1 MIHKLNKKGQTY
13 SDNNHC
19 TPRTTARVSP
29 QPISAQYRCIWAA
42 RRPDLPPLSAQLSV
56 VEHMKQSGYR

>member
-29 QPISAQYRCIWAA
+29 QPISAQ
-42 RRPDLPPLSAQLSV
+42 
-56 VEHMKQSGYR
+56 